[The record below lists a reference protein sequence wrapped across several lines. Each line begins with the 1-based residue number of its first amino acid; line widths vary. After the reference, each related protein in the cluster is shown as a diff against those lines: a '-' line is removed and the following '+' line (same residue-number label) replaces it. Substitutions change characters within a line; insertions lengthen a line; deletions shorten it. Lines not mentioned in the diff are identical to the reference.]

1 MNIKRVMDKIL
12 SVQTSDHWSE
22 IQGEFAN
29 ELSSIGIPK
38 KILKGEVVFGEKDPY
53 DGFFE
58 IISGIFKVYSLSHD
72 GKEAILKVF
81 YPGELIASHPIFQPQ
96 EPCFY
101 PAFCEALKD
110 GELMY
115 YPKREF
121 TSFLFENT
129 KALYLFSAVTIQHL
143 NYFRKKLVENLHLS
157 VKERILNFL
166 KECGASQK
174 SITLP
179 ITKNQLASL
188 IGTTPESV
196 SRAFR
201 SLLDECILE
210 EKNSNYRIIKENTSN
225 QTNEYSS

>member
-1 MNIKRVMDKIL
+1 MTKTLI
-12 SVQTSDHWSE
+12 VQTNDHWAE
-22 IQGEFAN
+22 IQREFPN
-29 ELSSIGIPK
+29 EISSIGIRK
-38 KILKGEVVFGEKDPY
+38 KILKGEIVFGERDPY

-58 IISGIFKVYSLSHD
+58 IISGIFKVYSLSQE

-81 YPGELIASHPIFQPQ
+81 YPGELIASHPIFQTQ

-110 GELMY
+110 GELNY
-115 YPKREF
+115 YPKGEF
-121 TSFLFENT
+121 TSFLFENN

-157 VKERILNFL
+157 VKDRILNFL

-174 SITLP
+174 FIILP

-201 SLLDECILE
+201 SLLDESILE
-210 EKNSNYRIIKENTSN
+210 EKDSSYRLFKEN
-225 QTNEYSS
+225 SSKHAPEFPALMR

>member
-1 MNIKRVMDKIL
+1 MAKTL
-12 SVQTSDHWSE
+12 SVQTSEHWIE
-22 IQGEFAN
+22 IQREFPN
-29 ELSSIGIPK
+29 ELSSIGIRK
-38 KILKGEVVFGEKDPY
+38 KILKGEVVFGERDPY

-58 IISGIFKVYSLSHD
+58 IVSGIFKVYSLSQE

-81 YPGELIASHPIFQPQ
+81 YPGELIASHPIFQPN

-101 PAFCEALKD
+101 PAFCEALKE
-110 GELMY
+110 GELIY

-143 NYFRKKLVENLHLS
+143 NYFRKKLVENLYLS
-157 VKERILNFL
+157 VKDRILNFL

-174 SITLP
+174 FITLP
-179 ITKNQLASL
+179 ISKNQLASL

-210 EKNSNYRIIKENTSN
+210 EKDSSYRILKENHPK
-225 QTNEYSS
+225 QIHEYPALRQ

>member
-1 MNIKRVMDKIL
+1 MTKTFG
-12 SVQTSDHWSE
+12 VQTSEHWVE
-22 IQGEFAN
+22 IHKEFPN
-29 ELSSIGIPK
+29 ELSSIGIRK
-38 KILKGEVVFGEKDPY
+38 KIIKGEVVFGERDPY

-58 IISGIFKVYSLSHD
+58 ILSGIFKVYSLSQD

-81 YPGELIASHPIFQPQ
+81 YPGELIASHPIFQPN

-101 PAFCEALKD
+101 PAFCEALKE

-157 VKERILNFL
+157 VKDRILNFL

-174 SITLP
+174 PITLP
-179 ITKNQLASL
+179 INKNQLASL

-210 EKNSNYRIIKENTSN
+210 EKDSSYKILKENHPK
-225 QTNEYSS
+225 QVHEYPALRQ

>member
-1 MNIKRVMDKIL
+1 MTKTFGVEA
-12 SVQTSDHWSE
+12 SDHWVE
-22 IQGEFAN
+22 IQKEFPN
-29 ELSSIGIPK
+29 ELASIGIRK
-38 KILKGEVVFGEKDPY
+38 KIIKGEVVFGERDPY

-58 IISGIFKVYSLSHD
+58 ILSGIFKVYSLSQD

-81 YPGELIASHPIFQPQ
+81 YPGELIASHPIFQPN

-110 GELMY
+110 GELIY

-157 VKERILNFL
+157 VKDRILNFL
-166 KECGASQK
+166 KECGASEEF
-174 SITLP
+174 IILP

-210 EKNSNYRIIKENTSN
+210 EKDSSYRIIKENKSK
-225 QTNEYSS
+225 QTHEYPALRQ

>member
-1 MNIKRVMDKIL
+1 MAKTL
-12 SVQTSDHWSE
+12 SVQTSDLWVE
-22 IQGEFAN
+22 IQKEYPN
-29 ELSSIGIPK
+29 ELSSIGIRK
-38 KILKGEVVFGEKDPY
+38 KISKGEVVFGERDPY
-53 DGFFE
+53 EGFFE
-58 IISGIFKVYSLSHD
+58 IISGIFKVYSLSQD

-81 YPGELIASHPIFQPQ
+81 YPGELVAAHPIFQPQ

-110 GELMY
+110 GELTY
-115 YPKREF
+115 YPKKEF

-157 VKERILNFL
+157 VKDRILNFL

-174 SITLP
+174 LITLP

-210 EKNSNYRIIKENTSN
+210 EKDSSYRIIKENRPKPTH
-225 QTNEYSS
+225 EYPALRQ

>member
-1 MNIKRVMDKIL
+1 MTKTL
-12 SVQTSDHWSE
+12 SVQTSDHWAE
-22 IQGEFAN
+22 IQREFPN

-38 KILKGEVVFGEKDPY
+38 RISKGQVVFGERDPY

-58 IISGIFKVYSLSHD
+58 IVSGIFKVYSLSHE

-110 GELMY
+110 GELLY

-121 TSFLFENT
+121 TSFLFDNT
-129 KALYLFSAVTIQHL
+129 RALYLFSAVTIQHL

-157 VKERILNFL
+157 VKDRILNFL
-166 KECGASQK
+166 RECGASQEF
-174 SITLP
+174 ITLP

-201 SLLDECILE
+201 SLLDESILE
-210 EKNSNYRIIKENTSN
+210 EKNSTYRIIRRIDQNRLMNSLL
-225 QTNEYSS
+225 